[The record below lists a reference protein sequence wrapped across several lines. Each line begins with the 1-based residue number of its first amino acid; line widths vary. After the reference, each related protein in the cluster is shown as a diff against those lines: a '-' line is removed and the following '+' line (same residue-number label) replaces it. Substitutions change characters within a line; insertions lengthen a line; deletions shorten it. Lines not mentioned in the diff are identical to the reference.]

1 MALREDEKTNR
12 WKKQDICIGSTKAC
26 AFPAMIRSYSKFIIS
41 FAEDEAGELY
51 FMSTSYPS
59 AYAPHGSLYKLV
71 DPARR
76 APPGKCKYKPVTVK
90 IKSKRIA
97 FVPRAKTVLEFLNE
111 PPPTKPP
118 KRSSTLPGA
127 APTAAAKKSKKMAS
141 SKVKASTV
149 KPALSN
155 KKTPK
160 TKAGGEHHR
169 PKQKGARVPRTT
181 PAPSL
186 ARRKSSQLTGAKKL
200 LTEKAAQ
207 AKGTPGRRRKE
218 SR

>member
-1 MALREDEKTNR
+1 MDNETPQLLFSE
-12 WKKQDICIGSTKAC
+12 
-26 AFPAMIRSYSKFIIS
+26 
-41 FAEDEAGELY
+41 
-51 FMSTSYPS
+51 
-59 AYAPHGSLYKLV
+59 
-71 DPARR
+71 
-76 APPGKCKYKPVTVK
+76 
-90 IKSKRIA
+90 
-97 FVPRAKTVLEFLNE
+97 TVLEFLNE

-160 TKAGGEHHR
+160 TKTGGEHHR
-169 PKQKGARVPRTT
+169 PKQKGARVPRT

>member
-12 WKKQDICIGSTKAC
+12 WKKQDICVGSTKAC

-160 TKAGGEHHR
+160 TKTGGEHHR
-169 PKQKGARVPRTT
+169 PKQKGARVPRT